1 MKLFSGITINES
13 GPNMSIR
20 GMRSGMKLYDII
32 TSNITGFNMP
42 GYQKKVAVKTSF
54 AEYIGSHA
62 VEGIT
67 DTSPGRMLSTG
78 NPLDMIIEE
87 SGYFQIQGKDTVN
100 LTRDGRFEIDKDGY
114 LVSLAQEKVL
124 GADGEP
130 IHFKE
135 IPGEYK
141 DIKVDDDGTINIY
154 NKTFNKQFIIGKLGI
169 ASEDGTPARDA
180 KVKQGIVE
188 ASNVNLADEF
198 FSMLPIRRNFEANKQ
213 AFVLQNE
220 NINKLIQM
228 LGRGQ

>member
-20 GMRSGMKLYDII
+20 GMRADMKLYDII

-42 GYQKKVAVKTSF
+42 GYQKKVPVKTSF

-67 DTSPGRMLSTG
+67 DTSPGRMLATG
-78 NPLDMIIEE
+78 NPLDMVLEE
-87 SGYFQIQGKDTVN
+87 NGYFQLQGKDTVN
-100 LTRDGRFEIDKDGY
+100 LTRDGRFEINKDGY
-114 LVSLAQEKVL
+114 LVSLGQEHVL
-124 GADGEP
+124 GSDGEP
-130 IHFKE
+130 IRFKE
-135 IPGEYK
+135 IPGNYK
-141 DIKVDDDGTINIY
+141 DIKVDDDGTINLYNRTY
-154 NKTFNKQFIIGKLGI
+154 NKKFIIGKLGI
-169 ASEDGTPARDA
+169 ASEDGTPAKDA
-180 KVKQGIVE
+180 KVKQGTIE

-213 AFVLQNE
+213 AFVLQSE
-220 NINKLIQM
+220 NINKLIQV